1 MEQPPADLVPTDA
14 AVESLPPPDPHTARP
29 SPGPRRVAPVV
40 RILAALAVLAVAGT
54 YLAAQIDF
62 VRRHTLGFP
71 PLDVRRYW
79 VLQIKVIWARGLAA
93 ALLLAAAAFLLHRRK
108 QAD

>member
-1 MEQPPADLVPTDA
+1 MEEPRRTGRR
-14 AVESLPPPDPHTARP
+14 RP
-29 SPGPRRVAPVV
+29 SVAVRV
-40 RILAALAVLAVAGT
+40 IAAMAVLAVAGT

-79 VLQIKVIWARGLAA
+79 VLQLKFIWVRGLGA
-93 ALLLAAAAFLLHRRK
+93 ALLLAAAAFLLHRGR

>member
-1 MEQPPADLVPTDA
+1 LL
-14 AVESLPPPDPHTARP
+14 AVQL
-29 SPGPRRVAPVV
+29 
-40 RILAALAVLAVAGT
+40 LAAMAVLAVAGT

-79 VLQIKVIWARGLAA
+79 LLQIKFIWVRGLGA
-93 ALLLAAAAFLLHRRK
+93 ALLLAAIAFLIHRLTEARRRRN
-108 QAD
+108 QALAAQPPPVPPGEGRLSPE

>member
-1 MEQPPADLVPTDA
+1 MEQPP
-14 AVESLPPPDPHTARP
+14 
-29 SPGPRRVAPVV
+29 RRVSVPVRV
-40 RILAALAVLAVAGT
+40 FSALSVLALAGT
-54 YLAAQIDF
+54 FLAAQIDF

-79 VLQIKVIWARGLAA
+79 LLQIKFIWVRGLGA
-93 ALLLAAAAFLLHRRK
+93 ALVLALVAFLLHRGR

>member
-1 MEQPPADLVPTDA
+1 V
-14 AVESLPPPDPHTARP
+14 
-29 SPGPRRVAPVV
+29 
-40 RILAALAVLAVAGT
+40 LASMAVLAVAGT

-79 VLQIKVIWARGLAA
+79 VLQLQFIWVRGLGG
-93 ALLLAAAAFLLHRRK
+93 ALLLALAAFVLHRRR

>member
-1 MEQPPADLVPTDA
+1 MEQPPADTAPPPPA
-14 AVESLPPPDPHTARP
+14 AVEAPASAIPGRP
-29 SPGPRRVAPVV
+29 PRRVSPLVKLLSAMS
-40 RILAALAVLAVAGT
+40 VLAVCGT

-71 PLDVRRYW
+71 ALDVRRYW
-79 VLQIKVIWARGLAA
+79 FLQIKFIWVRGLGA
-93 ALLLAAAAFLLHRRK
+93 ALLLAAAAFLLHRGR

>member
-1 MEQPPADLVPTDA
+1 MKQTRG
-14 AVESLPPPDPHTARP
+14 T
-29 SPGPRRVAPVV
+29 GPRRPLVVV
-40 RILAALAVLAVAGT
+40 RLLAAMAVLAVAGT

-79 VLQIKVIWARGLAA
+79 LLQIKFIWVRGLGA
-93 ALLLAAAAFLLHRRK
+93 ALLLAAIAFVIHKWSEARHRNRAL
-108 QAD
+108 QPVPTSEGTLSPE

>member
-1 MEQPPADLVPTDA
+1 MSRRASV
-14 AVESLPPPDPHTARP
+14 AV
-29 SPGPRRVAPVV
+29 RV
-40 RILAALAVLAVAGT
+40 LASMAVLAVAGT

-79 VLQIKVIWARGLAA
+79 LLQIKFIWVRGLGA
-93 ALLLAAAAFLLHRRK
+93 ALVLAAAAFLLHRGRR
-108 QAD
+108 AD

>member
-1 MEQPPADLVPTDA
+1 MKE
-14 AVESLPPPDPHTARP
+14 
-29 SPGPRRVAPVV
+29 PRRTDPRRPRIVV
-40 RILAALAVLAVAGT
+40 RVLSAMAVLAVAGT

-79 VLQIKVIWARGLAA
+79 LLQIKFIWVRGLGA
-93 ALLLAAAAFLLHRRK
+93 ALLLAAIAFLLHRWFAAAHR
-108 QAD
+108 AETRVVEPPVPPSEGRLSAE